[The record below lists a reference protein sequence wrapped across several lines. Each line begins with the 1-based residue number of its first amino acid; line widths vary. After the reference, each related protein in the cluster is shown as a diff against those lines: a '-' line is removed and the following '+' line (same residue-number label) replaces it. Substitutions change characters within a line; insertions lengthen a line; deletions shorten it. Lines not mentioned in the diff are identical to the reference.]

1 MKHQVIRLLTL
12 ILAFMMFPDIVNAI
26 PTTSEVTLEG
36 ESGPEVTLI
45 SAATAE
51 KTKAAEELAVKQAFF
66 GIINQGVEG
75 LHSGQPM
82 LTAPNKAFDY
92 TFYKENKYQNYL
104 TSTPV
109 RLDETKVGS
118 MKRVRMRVTINLKR
132 LKNDLTSQNLS
143 ISPAWQDKGKTDPT
157 DPLNPTIVVVP
168 YVRDGDQSFE
178 GMKRLM
184 DDDPAIKH
192 AISKVSA
199 QFASHGYKTRDFV
212 TMLNNS
218 KTDDIMYDGT
228 QSDAKTM
235 VIQQLPA
242 DIVVTVNVDLFKDD
256 NKGQCTLALDAV
268 ERQTAGK
275 LCAESFAS
283 GQYMTTDYIAL
294 TDYALKKVENSFF
307 KQMQSAFE
315 SMVQNGREMKL
326 EFLLGETV
334 TDWDFDTE
342 TPATGEDFKDE
353 LEEWLRSTANHGVF
367 DMSRSTDK
375 FIEASINIPLWDA
388 DRNRSYTI
396 NNFNSA
402 LRKFMKTHFGDA
414 YKAKVTSMGQKLNI
428 TIE

>member
-1 MKHQVIRLLTL
+1 MALTL
-12 ILAFMMFPDIVNAI
+12 FLMSLPGIAEAI
-26 PTTSEVTLEG
+26 PKTCEVTLES
-36 ESGPEVTLI
+36 ESGPEITLVSI
-45 SAATAE
+45 ATAE
-51 KTKAAEELAVKQAFF
+51 KTKLAEELAVKQAFF
-66 GIINQGVEG
+66 GIINQGIEG
-75 LHSGQPM
+75 LYSGQPM

-118 MKRVRMRVTINLKR
+118 MKRVRMRVTINLTR
-132 LKNDLTSQNLS
+132 LKKDLTSQNLS
-143 ISPAWQDKGKTDPT
+143 LSPAWQDKKATSAT
-157 DPLNPTIVVVP
+157 VSLNPTIVVVP
-168 YVRDGDQSFE
+168 YVGSGDQSFE
-178 GMKRLM
+178 SMKDLI
-184 DDDPAIKH
+184 DANPAMKH
-192 AISKVSA
+192 AVNKVSA

-218 KTDDIMYDGT
+218 KSDDILHDGT
-228 QSDAKTM
+228 QADARTM
-235 VIQQLPA
+235 MIQQLPA
-242 DIVVTVNVDLFKDD
+242 DIVVSVNLDLFKDG

-294 TDYALKKVENSFF
+294 TDYALKKVENGFF
-307 KQMQSAFE
+307 SQMQKAFE
-315 SMVQNGREMKL
+315 DMVQKGREMKL
-326 EFLLGETV
+326 EFLLGDTV
-334 TDWDFDTE
+334 TDWDFDVE

-353 LEEWLRSTANHGVF
+353 LEEWLRATANHGVF

-375 FIEASINIPLWDA
+375 FIEASINIPLWDTE
-388 DRNRSYTI
+388 RNRSYTI
-396 NNFNSA
+396 NNFNSS

-414 YKAKVTSMGQKLNI
+414 YKAKVTSLGQKLSI